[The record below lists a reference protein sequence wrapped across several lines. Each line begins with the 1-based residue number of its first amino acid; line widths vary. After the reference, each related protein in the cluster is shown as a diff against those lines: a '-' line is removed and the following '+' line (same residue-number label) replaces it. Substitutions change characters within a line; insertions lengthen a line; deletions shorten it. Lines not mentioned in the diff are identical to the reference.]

1 VTPKPKQLIPPP
13 QAVPTIR
20 DVRDSIQ
27 WLRSEAQNRGESHW
41 AAIADEM
48 EWLAREVL
56 ATERID
62 YGRAD

>member
-1 VTPKPKQLIPPP
+1 VTPKPQELVPAP

-27 WLRSEAQNRGESHW
+27 WLRSEAQNQGESHW

-62 YGRAD
+62 YGRGD